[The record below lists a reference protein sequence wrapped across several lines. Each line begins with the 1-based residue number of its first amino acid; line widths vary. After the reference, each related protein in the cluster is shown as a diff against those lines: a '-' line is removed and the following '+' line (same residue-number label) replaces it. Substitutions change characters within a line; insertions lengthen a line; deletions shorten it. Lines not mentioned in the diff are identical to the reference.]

1 MRLDKY
7 LFDNNYFDSRRKAQD
22 AIKDGLVS
30 INGKVITKSS
40 FDYTEGNIT
49 IKESEISFVS
59 RGGFKLLQAIEKF
72 NLDFNDKVILDIGAS
87 TGGFTDC
94 SLKHGAKQIYA
105 TDVGTSQ
112 LVTSLKEDPRVKSI
126 ENLNFREAKPFN
138 FDEKTFDYVV
148 IDVSFISLEHIFG
161 NLDLFVNDK
170 SFVVALIKP
179 QFELGDISIQNKGII
194 SRKEDHLLA
203 INLVETRAN
212 KYGFY
217 LNKLTF
223 SPIVGEKKGNIE
235 FIGLFSKKNLGKLEK
250 SVYFKVV
257 EEAHKV
263 LKGGR

>member
-1 MRLDKY
+1 MKRTFK
-7 LFDNNYFDSRRKAQD
+7 NYD
-22 AIKDGLVS
+22 
-30 INGKVITKSS
+30 
-40 FDYTEGNIT
+40 FDYIEGNIT
-49 IKESEISFVS
+49 IKESTIVFVS

-72 NLDFNDKVILDIGAS
+72 KLDFKDKVIIDIGAS

-94 SLKHGAKQIYA
+94 SLKHGAKQVYA

-112 LVTSLKEDPRVKSI
+112 LVSSLKADPRVKSI
-126 ENLNFREAKPFN
+126 ENLNFREAKLSN
-138 FDEKTFDYVV
+138 FDDKTFDFAV

-161 NLDLFVNDK
+161 NLDSFVNEN
-170 SFVVALIKP
+170 SYVVALIKP

-235 FIGLFSKKNLGKLEK
+235 FIGLFSKRNLGKLDK
-250 SVYFKVV
+250 NVYFNVV